1 MVILNLQ
8 RGGEPNRDVLQ
19 VITVHDLQD
28 RQGERVWRWRHAESM
43 DAASGLEEETSPAV
57 SSPGVWAVPAAA
69 AEESAGSGV
78 GGDGVWRR
86 PRSQW
91 SEGGGEVRR
100 LRA

>member
-1 MVILNLQ
+1 
-8 RGGEPNRDVLQ
+8 
-19 VITVHDLQD
+19 
-28 RQGERVWRWRHAESM
+28 M
-43 DAASGLEEETSPAV
+43 DAASVLEEETSPAV

-69 AEESAGSGV
+69 VEESAAAGSGV

-91 SEGGGEVRR
+91 SEGGSEVRR